1 MKVKEATEALQV
13 DACGQHPERDQVVE
27 DFEVVYQRPQLW
39 RPWQGLKAA
48 FVNLGGLWQGFFL
61 VIFLQTLVNLFSET
75 LSLRKKSLSLE
86 KKCLSLDE
94 KFGILL
100 QKS

>member
-1 MKVKEATEALQV
+1 MLNKSGV
-13 DACGQHPERDQVVE
+13 
-27 DFEVVYQRPQLW
+27 
-39 RPWQGLKAA
+39 
-48 FVNLGGLWQGFFL
+48 FL
-61 VIFLQTLVNLFSET
+61 VIFPQTLVNLFSET

-100 QKS
+100 QKSWKILRFAQFSAHLSSITS